1 MRFIVI
7 PILLLVAV
15 SSVTVAQDGQKSF
28 GISFS
33 GFVKTDLMYD
43 SRETV
48 NVREGHFL
56 LYPAAE
62 RAGADGVDLNET
74 PSFNMLSIQTRL
86 KGDITG
92 PDALGAKTSG
102 QIEGEFFGMTDGDI
116 NGFRLR
122 HAFVKLDWGTTT
134 LLVGQTWH
142 PMFVAECY
150 PGVVSFNTGA
160 PFQPFARDPQVRV
173 TQSFG
178 GLRLIGVAATQR
190 DFPSLGPDATGTGA
204 VSNSSFLRHAL
215 LPNLHLQAQLAAGGH
230 LFGAG
235 VDYKQLLPQTATA
248 IGTLAE
254 ETVAGM
260 SLIGYAKLDLAPV
273 TIKAEGT
280 LGQNLSDLLQFGGFA
295 VTAVDATT
303 GEASYTTLDSYSVWG
318 EVIYGKE
325 VEAAVFAGYS
335 ENLGASENFLPDALY
350 ARAPYIATLFR
361 VSPRVQYTTGKVRFA
376 LELEYTSADYGT
388 PEADNKGLVA
398 DAETV
403 ANTRVLAAVFYFF

>member
-33 GFVKTDLMYD
+33 GFVKTDMLYD

-62 RAGADGVDLNET
+62 RAGAEGVDLNET

-92 PDALGAKTSG
+92 PEALGARTSG

-122 HAFVKLDWGTTT
+122 HAFVKLDWGSTA

-160 PFQPFARDPQVRV
+160 PFQPFSRNPQVRV

-190 DFPSLGPDATGTGA
+190 DFPSIGPDASGNPVT
-204 VSNSSFLRHAL
+204 SSMFLRHAI
-215 LPNLHLQAQLAAGGH
+215 LPNLHFQAQYLADGH
-230 LFGAG
+230 VFGAG
-235 VDYKQLLPQTATA
+235 VDYKQLLPSTATG
-248 IGTLAE
+248 IGTLSE
-254 ETVAGM
+254 ETIAGT

-295 VTAVDATT
+295 MTAMDAAT
-303 GEASYTTLDSYSVWG
+303 GEATYTTLDSYSVWG
-318 EVIYGKE
+318 EVMYGKE
-325 VEAAVFAGYS
+325 FEVALFAGYS
-335 ENLGASENFLPDALY
+335 ENLGAEENFLPGALY
-350 ARAPYIATLFR
+350 ARGANIASLLR
-361 VSPRVQYTTGKVRFA
+361 VSPRVQYTAGKVRFA

-398 DAETV
+398 DTKSV

>member
-1 MRFIVI
+1 MRFLVI
-7 PILLLVAV
+7 PLLLLVAV

-33 GFVKTDLMYD
+33 GFVKTDLLYD

-56 LYPAAE
+56 LYPAAK
-62 RAGADGVDLNET
+62 RAGAEGVDLNET

-122 HAFVKLDWGTTT
+122 HAFVKLDWGATA

-160 PFQPFARDPQVRV
+160 PFQPFSRNPQLRV
-173 TQSFG
+173 THDVG

-190 DFPSLGPDATGTGA
+190 DFPSIGPDGAGGA
-204 VSNSSFLRHAL
+204 VSSSAFLRHAV
-215 LPNLHLQAQLAAGGH
+215 LPNLHFQAQYTAGGH
-230 LFGAG
+230 LLGAG
-235 VDYKQLLPQTATA
+235 VDYKQLLPFTATA
-248 IGTLAE
+248 TGNLAE
-254 ETVAGM
+254 ETVDGT

-280 LGQNLSDLLQFGGFA
+280 LGRNLSDLLQFGGFA

-303 GEASYTTLDSYSVWG
+303 GEASFTTLDSYSVWG

-325 VEAAVFAGYS
+325 IEAAVFAGYS
-335 ENLGASENFLPDALY
+335 ENLGANDDFMSGALY

-361 VSPRVQYTTGKVRFA
+361 VSPRVQYTYGKVRFA
-376 LELEYTSADYGT
+376 FELEYTSADYGT
-388 PEADNKGLVA
+388 PDPANKGLVA
-398 DAETV
+398 DTETV